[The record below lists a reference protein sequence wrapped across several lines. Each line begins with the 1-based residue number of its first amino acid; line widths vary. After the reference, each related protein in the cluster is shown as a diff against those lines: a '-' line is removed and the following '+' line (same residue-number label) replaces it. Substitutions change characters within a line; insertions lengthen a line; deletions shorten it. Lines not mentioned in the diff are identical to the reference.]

1 MRFFRPLLFAASL
14 HVSLSLHAQVEEVP
28 VPVFGESLFQGEFS
42 RETFTGF
49 NPNYQFTVGDQ
60 IRLQIWGAQE
70 FNDTITVDTQGN
82 LFIPGVG
89 PLLVQG
95 MRNMDLI
102 PALKRKVAE
111 KFINNVEVY
120 ATLEGAQPVKVFVGG
135 SVSFPGLYAG
145 SSADSV
151 LFFLDKAGGIDT
163 ERGSFIDIALKRGG
177 EVIQKINLY
186 DFLLKGDLA
195 LTQFADGD
203 VIFVGRRKS
212 SITIQGAVH
221 NSYQFEFDGQFLTG
235 ADAVEFAHPHTNATN
250 VSIRTDKQGERASFY
265 LPVID
270 ALERKLSPGD
280 HLYFVPDALPK
291 TVEIHIDGEHD
302 GPSRLVLP
310 YPATLASAV
319 EKLVPG
325 ARSDLESIQLFR
337 KSIAGRQLEMLR
349 ESLDNLERKILTA
362 RSASAEEARIRT
374 TEAELLLKFI
384 GRARDVRPKGQVV
397 LSFWK
402 GNREVYLEDG
412 DTLHIPSKSNLVLVH
427 GEVLYPNAQLHEEK
441 FDTQDF
447 INRAGGF
454 TANADKSSILLFRKD
469 GSIDNSKS
477 TRTAF
482 RSTRKVQPGDEIVVL
497 PKADVKSLQLAKDI
511 TQILYQ
517 IAIATRVAVD
527 F

>member
-1 MRFFRPLLFAASL
+1 MDADFALEAYKAGFSSLEMARLDASRKLKHFVMVSTSGLPEDPAHPRVLYNPTYSIGRALPSVWSYPSCHCHHSRPSYLAYHFSQYAFSPIFLFAASL

-60 IRLQIWGAQE
+60 VRLQIWGAQE
-70 FNDTITVDTQGN
+70 FNETITVDTQGN

-89 PLLVQG
+89 PLMVQG

-280 HLYFVPDALPK
+280 YLYFC
-291 TVEIHIDGEHD
+291 
-302 GPSRLVLP
+302 SRCL
-310 YPATLASAV
+310 
-319 EKLVPG
+319 
-325 ARSDLESIQLFR
+325 
-337 KSIAGRQLEMLR
+337 
-349 ESLDNLERKILTA
+349 
-362 RSASAEEARIRT
+362 
-374 TEAELLLKFI
+374 
-384 GRARDVRPKGQVV
+384 
-397 LSFWK
+397 
-402 GNREVYLEDG
+402 
-412 DTLHIPSKSNLVLVH
+412 
-427 GEVLYPNAQLHEEK
+427 
-441 FDTQDF
+441 TQDC
-447 INRAGGF
+447 
-454 TANADKSSILLFRKD
+454 
-469 GSIDNSKS
+469 
-477 TRTAF
+477 
-482 RSTRKVQPGDEIVVL
+482 GD
-497 PKADVKSLQLAKDI
+497 SH
-511 TQILYQ
+511 
-517 IAIATRVAVD
+517 
-527 F
+527 